1 MRNFTDIFV
10 HRPVLA
16 AVVSLLIFVLGI
28 RSFMELPIREFPETT
43 NAVVTVGTTYYGADP
58 DLIAG
63 FITAPLEQA
72 IAQADGIDYLTSSS
86 RSGYSSITAN
96 LELNHDPNAALSEIN
111 TLVNSVLNQLP
122 PQAQR
127 PRIRVSGGQLFAPVY
142 IGLWSDELPLNKITD
157 YVRRVIEPQ
166 FLAIK
171 GVQNVSLAGGQNL
184 ALRAWLDPNKLAAYN
199 LTATDV
205 SGALAANNYLSGL
218 GKTKGQMVQAN
229 LNATTG
235 ISSLKDFENLAIKR
249 AGGAVVRL
257 KDVAEVE
264 IGADEYETTILIDG
278 KKSMWIAIETAPG
291 ANLLE
296 VARDVRKLI
305 PSIKSQLPP
314 KLEFEQIYDAGLFVE
329 SSIIEVITTIV
340 EALLIVTLVVFAF
353 LGSIRSVAIPVIAI
367 PLSLVGTFGMM
378 LLFGFTI
385 NLLTLL
391 AFVLAIGLVVDDA
404 IIVVENVN
412 RHMAEGMRPLQASK
426 LAARELGLPI
436 IAMTSVLVAVYIPI
450 GFQGGLT
457 GAMFTEFAFTLVGAV
472 VISAIV
478 ALTLSPVMC
487 SKMLIPHSE
496 ISGWEGRV
504 IHYVDNQMDRLSSL
518 FRRAL
523 RDSLNYISVT
533 LVFAAIV
540 LGSIYFLYTG
550 SRSEL
555 APTEDKGLVNAMM
568 VYAPNATL
576 DQRLLYIRQLA
587 ERTKDYPA
595 KSHMFQNVSPGGINI
610 TAITLVPWDERD
622 ETVWDIRGMLARDLP
637 GIAGAGGAA
646 FLQPALPAAGGAG
659 AFGSPVQFVLGS
671 TEDFQRMNEV
681 VENFVSEARNSGLF
695 NYIDHNLKIDQ
706 PRSTFVIDRDKAAQM
721 GLNMRDIG
729 GALSAMLGGGYVNYF
744 ALDGRSYK
752 VIPQVGQQYRLNADQ
767 LLNYHIRT
775 PDGGTIP
782 LSTIAKFTTKAV
794 PQSFGH
800 FQQMNAVVVS
810 GNLASDVYLGDALAY
825 LQDLAA
831 STLPIGYTTD
841 YSGESRRFMQES
853 SGFLATF
860 VFALVMITLVLAA
873 LFESFRDP
881 LIILVSVPMSIA
893 GALLFINLGTGG
905 ASINIYTQV
914 GLVTLMGL
922 ISKHGILIVQF
933 ANQLQSDGRSKREAI
948 EMATEIRLRPILMT
962 TGAMVLGV
970 MPLLLANGAGAEARF
985 NMGLVISSGVAIG
998 TLFTLFVVPAFYL
1011 MLAADH
1017 SKKRPIEDPGP
1028 APALEEPSPA
1038 E

>member
-16 AVVSLLIFVLGI
+16 AVVSLLIFVLGV
-28 RSFMELPIREFPETT
+28 RSFVELPIREFPETT
-43 NAVVTVGTTYYGADP
+43 NAVVTVSTTYYGADP

-86 RSGYSSITAN
+86 RSGFSSITAN

-127 PRIRVSGGQLFAPVY
+127 PTIKVSGGQLFAPVY

-199 LTATDV
+199 LTASDV
-205 SGALAANNYLSGL
+205 SRALAENNYLSGL
-218 GKTKGQMVQAN
+218 GTTKGQMVKAN
-229 LNATTG
+229 LNATTD
-235 ISSLKDFENLAIKR
+235 ISSLEDFQNLAIKQ
-249 AGGAVVRL
+249 AGGAVIRL

-296 VARDVRKLI
+296 VARDVRALT
-305 PSIKSQLPP
+305 PSIKVQLPP
-314 KLEFEQIYDAGLFVE
+314 NLEFEQIYDAGLFVE
-329 SSIIEVITTIV
+329 SSIVEVITTIV

-378 LLFGFTI
+378 LVFGFTI

-412 RHMAEGMRPLQASK
+412 RHMAEGMRPLQAAK

-487 SKMLIPHSE
+487 SKLLIPHSE

-504 IHYVDNQMDRLSSL
+504 IHYVDNQMDRLSDL

-523 RDSLNYISVT
+523 NDSLNFVSVT

-540 LGSIYFLYTG
+540 LGSIYFLYIG

-568 VYAPNATL
+568 VYAPNASL
-576 DQRLLYIRQLA
+576 EQRLLYIRQLA

-595 KSHMFQNVSPGGINI
+595 RHHMFQNVSPGGINI
-610 TAITLVPWDERD
+610 TAITLVPWEERD
-622 ETVWDIRGMLARDLP
+622 ETVWDIRNMLARDLP

-681 VENFVSEARNSGLF
+681 VENFVSEARSSGLF

-706 PRSTFVIDRDKAAQM
+706 PRSTFVIDRDKAAQL
-721 GLNMRDIG
+721 GLNMSDIG

-752 VIPQVGQQYRLNADQ
+752 VIPQVEQQYRLNADQ
-767 LLNYHIRT
+767 LLDYHIRT

-782 LSTIAKFTTKAV
+782 LSTIASFTTKAV

-800 FQQMNAVVVS
+800 FQQMNAVIVS
-810 GNLASDVYLGDALAY
+810 GNLASGVYLGDALSY

-831 STLPIGYTTD
+831 RTLPIGYTTD

-853 SGFLATF
+853 SGFVTMFA
-860 VFALVMITLVLAA
+860 FALVIITLVLAA

-893 GALLFINLGTGG
+893 GALLFINLGVGG

-933 ANQLQSDGRSKREAI
+933 ANQLQLEGHDKREAI
-948 EMATEIRLRPILMT
+948 EVATEIRLRPILMT
-962 TGAMVLGV
+962 TGAMALGV
-970 MPLLLANGAGAEARF
+970 LPLLLASGAGAEARF

-998 TLFTLFVVPAFYL
+998 TLFTLFVVPGVYL
-1011 MLAADH
+1011 VLAADH
-1017 SKKRPIEDPGP
+1017 SKER
-1028 APALEEPSPA
+1028 LHEEATHSGGREHPSPA

>member
-10 HRPVLA
+10 QRPVLA
-16 AVVSLLIFVLGI
+16 AVISLLILVLGI
-28 RSFMELPIREFPETT
+28 RSYVELPVREFPLTT
-43 NAVVTVGTTYYGADP
+43 NAVVTVNTTYYGADP

-86 RSGYSSITAN
+86 RAGLSSISAN
-96 LELNHDPNAALSEIN
+96 LDLNHDPNAALNEIN

-127 PRIRVSGGQLFAPVY
+127 PIIRVTGGQLFAPVY
-142 IGLWSDELPLNKITD
+142 IGLWSDKLPLNQITD

-166 FLAIK
+166 FLAIR
-171 GVQNVSLAGGQNL
+171 GVQNVSLQGGQNL

-199 LTATDV
+199 LTAADISV
-205 SGALAANNYLSGL
+205 ALAANNYLSGL

-235 ISSLKDFENLAIKR
+235 VSSLKDFENLAIKKTK
-249 AGGAVVRL
+249 GAIVRL
-257 KDVAEVE
+257 KDVAKVE
-264 IGADEYETTILIDG
+264 IGADEYESLILVDG

-291 ANLLE
+291 SNLLE
-296 VARDVRKLI
+296 IVREVRKII
-305 PSIKSQLPP
+305 PSIKSQIPP
-314 KLEFEQIYDAGLFVE
+314 NIEFKQIYDAGLFVE
-329 SSIIEVITTIV
+329 SSISEVITTIV

-353 LGSIRSVAIPVIAI
+353 LGSIRSVVIPIIAI
-367 PLSLVGTFGMM
+367 PLSLIGTFGMM

-391 AFVLAIGLVVDDA
+391 AFVLAVGLVVDDA

-412 RHMAEGMRPLQASK
+412 RHMAQGMKSLQAAK
-426 LAARELGLPI
+426 LAARELGMPI
-436 IAMTSVLVAVYIPI
+436 IAMTSVLISVYIPI

-487 SKMLIPHSE
+487 SKMLTTHAEASGLESRIIHFVDIQMGRISE
-496 ISGWEGRV
+496 
-504 IHYVDNQMDRLSSL
+504 L

-523 RDSLNYISVT
+523 HDSLNFTSVT
-533 LVFAAIV
+533 LLFASIV
-540 LGSIYFLYTG
+540 LGSIYFLYTD

-568 VYAPNATL
+568 FYAPNATI

-587 ERTKDYPA
+587 EMTKDYPA
-595 KSHMFQNVSPGGINI
+595 KTHMFQNIGYGNINI
-610 TAITLVPWDERD
+610 TAITLMPWEERD
-622 ETVWDIRGMLARDLP
+622 ETVWDIQGMLSRDLSK
-637 GIAGAGGAA
+637 IAGAGGAA
-646 FLQPALPAAGGAG
+646 FLQPALPAVGGAG
-659 AFGSPVQFVLGS
+659 SFGAPVQFVLGS
-671 TEDFQRMNEV
+671 TENFQRMNEV
-681 VENFVSEARNSGLF
+681 VENFTSEARSSGLF
-695 NYIDHNLKIDQ
+695 SYIDHDLKIDQ
-706 PRSTFVIDRDKAAQM
+706 PRSTFAIDRDKAAQL
-721 GLNMRDIG
+721 GLNMSDIG

-744 ALDGRSYK
+744 ALEGRSYK
-752 VIPQVGQQYRLNADQ
+752 VIPQVEQQYRLNADQ

-775 PDGGTIP
+775 PDDGTVP

-810 GNLASDVYLGDALAY
+810 GNLATDVYLGDALTY

-831 STLPIGYTTD
+831 RTLPTGYTTD
-841 YSGESRRFMQES
+841 YAGESRRFMQES
-853 SGFLATF
+853 SGFVTTF
-860 VFALVMITLVLAA
+860 IFALVIISLVLAA

-881 LIILVSVPMSIA
+881 FIILVSVPMSIA
-893 GALLFINLGTGG
+893 GALLFINLGVGG

-933 ANQLQSDGRSKREAI
+933 ANQLQSTGYSKREAI
-948 EMATEIRLRPILMT
+948 EKATEIRLRPILMT
-962 TGAMVLGV
+962 TGAMVFGV
-970 MPLLLANGAGAEARF
+970 SPLLLADGAGAEARF
-985 NMGLVISSGVAIG
+985 NIGLVISSGVAIG
-998 TLFTLFVVPAFYL
+998 TLFTLFVVPAVYL
-1011 MLAADH
+1011 VLAADH
-1017 SKKRPIEDPGP
+1017 SADGSEGSII
-1028 APALEEPSPA
+1028 PSKLKLQNRLD
-1038 E
+1038 